1 MNEEQAERIS
11 QGAGFVAA
19 LDQSGG
25 STPKALKL
33 YGIGED
39 EYSTD
44 AEMFDLV
51 HAMRQRIIASP
62 SFLGS
67 RILATILFAE
77 TMDRQVDGQDTAA
90 YLWDRKHIVPILK
103 VDQGLASLGEGVQVM
118 KEIVGLDAL
127 LQRAVV
133 KGIFGTK
140 MRSVVKDADED
151 GVARV
156 VSQQFAY
163 ADQIATHGLIPIIEP
178 EVDIHSDTKAESE
191 TMLKREIL
199 AHLSRLPPQR
209 QVVLKLSIPS
219 QPGFYADLIAHP
231 AVMRV
236 VALSGGYSRAEADAL
251 LSDNPGLIASFS
263 RALTEGLTVSQT
275 DAEFD
280 AQLEESVDEIYTASV
295 S

>member
-1 MNEEQAERIS
+1 MNDEQAERIS

-25 STPKALKL
+25 STPKALEL

-67 RILATILFAE
+67 RILATILFE
-77 TMDRQVDGQDTAA
+77 QTMDRQVDGQDTAA
-90 YLWDRKHIVPILK
+90 YLWDRKRIVPILK
-103 VDQGLASLGEGVQVM
+103 VDQGLASLADGVQVM
-118 KEIVGLDAL
+118 KEIEGLDGL
-127 LQRAVV
+127 LERAVA

-163 ADQIATHGLIPIIEP
+163 ADQIATHDLVPIIEP
-178 EVDIHSDTKAESE
+178 EVDIHSDTKAEAE
-191 TMLKREIL
+191 AMLKREIL
-199 AHLSRLPPQR
+199 AQLGRLPAER
-209 QVVLKLSIPS
+209 QVILKLSIPT
-219 QPGFYADLIAHP
+219 QPDFYADLIAHP

-263 RALTEGLTVSQT
+263 RALTEGLSVSQT

-280 AQLEESVDEIYTASV
+280 AQLEETVGEIYTASV
-295 S
+295 T

>member
-1 MNEEQAERIS
+1 MNEEQAQRIGE
-11 QGAGFVAA
+11 GAGFFAA

-25 STPKALKL
+25 STPKALEL
-33 YGIGED
+33 YGIGKEQ
-39 EYSTD
+39 YSSD

-51 HAMRQRIIASP
+51 HAMRERIIASP
-62 SFLGS
+62 GFQGS
-67 RILATILFAE
+67 RILATILFEE

-90 YLWDRKHIVPILK
+90 YLWGRKHIVPILK
-103 VDQGLASLGEGVQVM
+103 IDQGLAPLADGVQVM
-118 KEIVGLDAL
+118 KEIGGLDAL
-127 LQRAVV
+127 LERAVAN
-133 KGIFGTK
+133 GIFGTK
-140 MRSVVKDADED
+140 MRSVVQEADED
-151 GVARV
+151 GIARV

-163 ADQIATHGLIPIIEP
+163 ADQIATHGLVPIIEP

-191 TMLKREIL
+191 SMVKREIL
-199 AHLSRLPPQR
+199 THLEGLPPER
-209 QVVLKLSIPS
+209 QVILKLSLPS
-219 QPGFYADLIAHP
+219 HPGFYTDLIAHP

-263 RALTEGLTVSQT
+263 RALTEGLTVSQS

-280 AQLEESVDEIYTASV
+280 AQLEESVAEIYTASV

>member
-1 MNEEQAERIS
+1 MNQEQAERIS
-11 QGAGFVAA
+11 QGAGFFAA

-25 STPKALKL
+25 STPKALEL

-67 RILATILFAE
+67 RILATILFEE

-103 VDQGLASLGEGVQVM
+103 VDQGLASLAEGVQVM

-127 LQRAVV
+127 LERAVTQ
-133 KGIFGTK
+133 GIFGTK
-140 MRSVVKDADED
+140 MRSVVKHADED

-163 ADQIATHGLIPIIEP
+163 ADQIATHGLVPIIEP

-191 TMLKREIL
+191 TMLKREIIARL
-199 AHLSRLPPQR
+199 GQLPPGR